1 LPKAVEQAPTPKVS
15 SPPKPYPY
23 KVAAPAAPGGA
34 VWAWTVLSRTRVTL
48 DEKDASLP
56 QFLAD
61 ISRQTGLRFNT
72 DADLPKMSLSI
83 TVAEIV
89 ADGAL
94 RLLFGPSRMD
104 YEIQPDGTIRVGSAE
119 DIQGGFERTARAAEA
134 PMRELDLVA
143 GMMAD
148 GWDGLRNPSDR
159 SPQIAAAL
167 ARKIVIPQGESTL
180 QSEIDRLTQAEG
192 IHVLLDGTPAENAPF
207 LQAVEE
213 RSLRAHLEQLAVRA
227 GLVLV
232 PSAEDI
238 FLLTTPEKAAD
249 LRSKEEAER
258 TAYENTLKVL
268 STPLSDGGTFRVQD
282 FAEAVQS
289 ARGIPVIP
297 SEPAWNSSASFSL
310 PSGSTLR
317 QGLDVLKTQGF
328 RWALHDGKLYILK

>member
-1 LPKAVEQAPTPKVS
+1 L
-15 SPPKPYPY
+15 
-23 KVAAPAAPGGA
+23 
-34 VWAWTVLSRTRVTL
+34 
-48 DEKDASLP
+48 
-56 QFLAD
+56 
-61 ISRQTGLRFNT
+61 
-72 DADLPKMSLSI
+72 SLSI

-94 RLLFGPSRMD
+94 RLLFGPARMD
-104 YEIQPDGTIRVGSAE
+104 YEIQTDGTIRVGSAE

-134 PMRELDLVA
+134 PLRDLAAVA
-143 GMMAD
+143 EMMDA

-159 SPQIAAAL
+159 SPQIEAAL
-167 ARKIVIPQGESTL
+167 ARKIVIPHGESTL
-180 QSEIDRLTQAEG
+180 QKEIDRLTKSEG
-192 IHVLLDGTPAENAPF
+192 VHMLMDGVPAENAPF

-232 PSAEDI
+232 ASAEDI

-258 TAYENTLKVL
+258 TVYESTLKVF
-268 STPLSDGGTFRVQD
+268 STPLPDGGTFRVQD
-282 FAEAVQS
+282 FAEAVQA

-297 SEPAWNSSASFSL
+297 SEAAWNSSASFSL
-310 PSGSTLR
+310 PLGSTLR
-317 QGLDVLKTQGF
+317 QGLDALKTQGF